1 MLHTT
6 ANADLF
12 NPVQG
17 EHFGIVPLEAM
28 AAARPVIACNSG
40 GPRESVLHGSTG
52 FLCRPDPVAVA
63 AAMAQLT
70 VRSAVDILGILQVEQ
85 RRKLAKATREHYV
98 EQSSILH
105 VPAHG
110 CA

>member
-1 MLHTT
+1 ML
-6 ANADLF
+6 AEGAPYAAGSLALRPLCSAPQN
-12 NPVQG
+12 

-40 GPRESVLHGSTG
+40 GPRESVLHGTTG

-70 VRSAVDILGILQVEQ
+70 VR
-85 RRKLAKATREHYV
+85 
-98 EQSSILH
+98 
-105 VPAHG
+105 
-110 CA
+110 